1 MLFTDAFP
9 AGHSL
14 NEFLDSQGG
23 VRPLYQDLMNNL
35 DRLGVDEMQRRW
47 QLARDQATRD
57 AFTFRLDPREFR
69 TVPID
74 WIPRIIPKEHWDN
87 IALGVAQ
94 RLKAINRFM
103 LDLYCGDQEVVPEDV
118 LFSCHYYNPEL
129 QDFRPARDVFV
140 HIYGIDLVHMGNGN
154 YVILEDNLRIPSGIT
169 YQMKTTELGLQV
181 MPELSEGYN
190 IVPYDIKSAYQEMFL
205 SLCDTN
211 SPTCALLTDSKYGS
225 AFFEHRYLSE
235 LLGIAL
241 VEGSDLYVGD
251 NGRVW
256 CRSMDGDFEVDL
268 IYRRVEDLDMF
279 VPGLTEAYLNH
290 KVVLVN
296 AMGAGACDDKL
307 VFLWVPEMI
316 KRYLGEDPVLEQA
329 VSYDLRSPSER
340 QYVLQNLD
348 SLVLKIR
355 QGYGGLGVYI
365 MPDLGGVYRSRLARQ
380 VIEQPQTFIAQETLD
395 FSKHVVFDEESGRLE
410 ERYVD
415 LRVFATQNGN
425 GEVNVFPGGL
435 TRVSQASSRVT
446 NNSSGGSC
454 KPSWVVI

>member
-1 MLFTDAFP
+1 MLMDSFP
-9 AGHSL
+9 AGQSL
-14 NEFLDSQGG
+14 NEFLDSSGD
-23 VRPLYQDLMNNL
+23 VRPVYEGLRNNL

-47 QLARDQATRD
+47 QQARDRSMMD

-74 WIPRIIPKEHWDN
+74 WIPRIIPREHWDR
-87 IALGVAQ
+87 IAEGVGQ

-103 LDLYCGDQEVVPEDV
+103 LDLYCGEQGIVPGDV

-129 QDFRPARDVFV
+129 QDFRPPKDVFV
-140 HIYGIDLVHMGNGN
+140 HIYGVDLVHMGEGN
-154 YVILEDNLRIPSGIT
+154 YVILEDNLRIPSGIS
-169 YQMKTTELGLQV
+169 YQMKSTEIGLQV

-190 IVPYDIKSAYQEMFL
+190 IVPYDIKAAYQEMFL
-205 SLCDTN
+205 SLCDTD
-211 SPTCALLTDSKYGS
+211 SPSCVLLTDSKYGA

-235 LLGIAL
+235 LLGITL
-241 VEGSDLYVGD
+241 VEGSDLYIGG

-279 VPGLTEAYLNH
+279 VPGLMEAYLNR

-296 AMGAGACDDKL
+296 AMGTGAVDDKL
-307 VFLWVPEMI
+307 VFLWVPDMI
-316 KRYLGEDPVLEQA
+316 KSYLGEDPILEQA
-329 VSYDLRSPSER
+329 VSYDLRSPTER

-348 SLVLKIR
+348 NLVLKIR

-365 MPDLGGVYRSRLARQ
+365 MPDLGGMYRNRLARQ

-395 FSKHVVFDEESGRLE
+395 FSKHVVFDEESGRLQ

-425 GEVNVFPGGL
+425 GEVSVFPGGL

-454 KPSWVVI
+454 KPSWVVM